1 MKMMSDPDIS
11 VVDTKFSER
20 IISKYESFPPY
31 EPTLITPLSKKLH
44 KYSCYPHNL
53 TLALPSIFK
62 SSILN
67 KYIQKSSSDSLYNNI
82 QINMDLNLPTIQHQ
96 WAKNKKKDFEIF
108 SSQSYEYIK
117 KQYKQTNR
125 TFSLYFKGKSFT
137 TYNIIPINHLKIVKD
152 HTNKYLKNLIN
163 ESSSKNILNSLLFTN
178 ILLKKSDSLKN
189 HYNIGAKD
197 DKIINTVL
205 KSELNEFNN
214 LKLHAK
220 ELSYYYPEMEHQKT
234 FQAETVKEKI
244 LGKDQGFQDSN
255 NSIPDIDV
263 NKMADQVYSI
273 IERKIKIER
282 ERRGLFV

>member
-20 IISKYESFPPY
+20 IISKYESFPPH
-31 EPTLITPLSKKLH
+31 EPTIITPLSKKLH

-234 FQAETVKEKI
+234 FQSETVKEKI
-244 LGKDQGFQDSN
+244 LEKDQGFQDSN